1 MSLVM
6 TKTKRSMMKDY
17 GNPDTLNEW
26 ECLRE
31 QMINADNYWL
41 CSSRPDGS
49 TQAEPVWG
57 AMLDENFYFASGQ
70 RSVKI
75 RDIGPNTE
83 IAVHMESGDD
93 TVIMEGRAALMND
106 LAIAERLAPIYA
118 TKSFY
123 KLTATELLKNG
134 LYRLEPS
141 LILAW
146 EGSDFRKTATRWV
159 FDKKKKA
166 S

>member
-1 MSLVM
+1 MQKASRSVM
-6 TKTKRSMMKDY
+6 KGY
-17 GNPDTLNEW
+17 GNPDTLDEW

-31 QMINADNYWL
+31 QMMNADNYWL
-41 CSSRPDGS
+41 CSNRPDGS

-57 AMLDENFYFASGQ
+57 AMLDDNFYFASGQ

-75 RDIGPNTE
+75 RTIAPNAE
-83 IAVHMESGDD
+83 LAVHMETGDD
-93 TVIMEGRAALMND
+93 TVIMEGHAALIND
-106 LAIAERLAPIYA
+106 LAIAERLLPIYA

-123 KLTATELLKNG
+123 KPSASELLKNG

-146 EGSDFRKTATRWV
+146 EESDFRKMATRWE
-159 FDKKKKA
+159 FKKKKKA